1 MKELVQGL
9 RHSMPRLGTRKLYHL
24 LEADFRSEGLKV
36 GRDKLFTILRHNGL
50 LAARRRKCTLTTNS
64 KHWLRKYDNLVK
76 DVVLERPEQVFVSDI
91 TYIPTEQGYSYL
103 SLITDACSK
112 KIMGYALSEDLSTK
126 GCLEALEMAL
136 KNRSTEA
143 PLIHHSDRGYQYC
156 SKEYVGLLSDHHIR
170 ISMTTNG
177 DPYQNAIAE
186 RVNGILK
193 EEFYLSE
200 TLPNHSIAAKHVA
213 QSIETY
219 NTQRPH
225 LSCGMMTPEATHKR
239 TSFTP
244 RSWKHKRGPH
254 QTRVNPST
262 PI

>member
-1 MKELVQGL
+1 MQGL

-24 LEADFRSEGLKV
+24 LEDDFQREGLKV
-36 GRDKLFTILRHNGL
+36 GRDKLFTILRNNGL

-64 KHWLRKYDNLVK
+64 KHWLRKYENLIQ
-76 DVVLERPEQVFVSDI
+76 DVNLERPEQVFVSDI
-91 TYIPTEQGYSYL
+91 TYIPTERGYSYL
-103 SLITDACSK
+103 SLVTDACSK

-126 GCLEALEMAL
+126 GCLEALQMAL
-136 KNRSTEA
+136 KNRTTQA

-156 SKEYVGLLSDHHIR
+156 SKEYVGLLAEHQIR

-193 EEFYLSE
+193 EEFYLSQ
-200 TLPNHSIAAKHVA
+200 TQPSHSIAAKHII

-219 NTQRPH
+219 NARRPH
-225 LSCGMMTPEATHKR
+225 LSCRMMTPETTHKLR
-239 TSFTP
+239 NFTP
-244 RSWKHKRGPH
+244 RSWKHKRGSQ
-254 QTRVNPST
+254 QTLVENPLT